1 MPIKSQSVIENG
13 FIRDRNGEKIKED
26 YSQETTVDLTIREI
40 LFKNKKDEVL
50 STEGI
55 MLQPQDSIII
65 ISEEI
70 VNVPEG
76 YIAYVFLK
84 NRLSQRGLLAL
95 NTGIV
100 DSNYY
105 GPIATTLINFSN
117 KEQPISISKSR
128 GNDAFFRIVFHK
140 LADSNYTIDS
150 ATKKQDRTNA
160 DSVYTEYKE
169 KRIENLKSLPQTFM
183 NPNSLKEELGKELKE
198 QANNINFT
206 RLGVMIA
213 LLGILFSLLPL
224 AKDYYFYR
232 TYNAEEIVNHAGAQD
247 LVTKNLNDRVSNI
260 EKAMDAAKTDKR

>member
-1 MPIKSQSVIENG
+1 MPIKAQSAIDNG
-13 FIRDRNGEKIKED
+13 FVRDRNGEKIKED
-26 YSQETTVDLTIREI
+26 YSQKTTVDLTIREI

-50 STEGI
+50 STEGTI
-55 MLQPQDSIII
+55 LQPQDSIII

-70 VNVPEG
+70 VIIPEG

-95 NTGIV
+95 NTGVI

-117 KEQPISISKSR
+117 KEQSISISRSK

-140 LADSNYTIDS
+140 LDDLKHTIDNSEAIKNGLS
-150 ATKKQDRTNA
+150 ADNI
-160 DSVYTEYKE
+160 YTEYKE
-169 KRIENLKSLPQTFM
+169 NRVENIKNLPQTFM
-183 NPNSLKEELGKELKE
+183 NPDSLKEELGKELKE
-198 QANNINFT
+198 QANNIGFT
-206 RLGVMIA
+206 RLSITIA

-232 TYNAEEIVNHAGAQD
+232 TYNAEEIVNHSVAQD
-247 LVTKNLNDRVSNI
+247 LVAKNLNDRVNKL
-260 EKAMDAAKTDKR
+260 EKEMEEAKINKK